1 MLIFTIIHN
10 HTNIKLQVNMI
21 FPNGVSIFAIYTF
34 FLKKIKV
41 GGRNMLQFFQWTQ
54 EKKWN

>member
-34 FLKKIKV
+34 LKK
-41 GGRNMLQFFQWTQ
+41 R
-54 EKKWN
+54 